1 MAWVHI
7 GSVVYPHVADPDP
20 AFGFNADPD
29 PAPHQS
35 DENLRPLVYRPS
47 GIHFKP
53 PRLHCGRPRPFTP
66 HFEPLKPLHFD
77 LNADLDPDFILMRI
91 RIRIQLPEITRIHTV
106 RLCNPAYRHR
116 VHIIPCMQC
125 CGSGMF
131 IPDPESEFF
140 HPGSRILERKDPGS
154 GKKI

>member
-1 MAWVHI
+1 MSTVHT
-7 GSVVYPHVADPDP
+7 GSVVYPHHFYADPDP

-35 DENLRPLVYRPS
+35 DENLRPLVYRPF

-53 PRLHCGRPRPFTP
+53 PRLHCERPRPFTP

-77 LNADLDPDFILMRI
+77 LNADLDPDSASRNNSD
-91 RIRIQLPEITRIHTV
+91 PYG
-106 RLCNPAYRHR
+106 PALQPCTRHR

-125 CGSGMF
+125 CGTGMF

-154 GKKI
+154 GKKNLKSRYI